1 MKSLTTS
8 ITTLTIFSI
17 AFFGCKKE
25 QIEIPVLPE
34 VIVAETSAVYTLRFE
49 GNWNLANQPQE
60 YPVNAH
66 FSPLIGLVHNS
77 RTEVIRLDRI
87 ASPGIKNMAQS
98 GITSPLSIEL
108 GNVISNG
115 DGATLIVAD
124 NGLATG
130 IESWTD
136 QFSVNTTHHL
146 ISLVSMLAPSPD
158 WFVGISNVDLYDG
171 TRFLD
176 KLTLDMTVYD
186 AGTDSGNSF
195 TSSDSLTS
203 PAVYVFKLLD
213 SPIGNGSELSKPF
226 ARIILTKELKD

>member
-1 MKSLTTS
+1 MKTSTTS
-8 ITTLTIFSI
+8 ITSLAIFSI
-17 AFFGCKKE
+17 VFFGCKKE
-25 QIEIPVLPE
+25 QIEIPAVPE
-34 VIVAETSAVYTLRFE
+34 VIVAETSAVYSLRFE
-49 GNWNLANQPQE
+49 GNWSLANQPTE

-66 FSPLIGLVHNS
+66 FSPLVGLVHNS

-87 ASPGIKNMAQS
+87 ASPGIKTMAES
-98 GITSPLSIEL
+98 GRTSPLSIEL

-115 DGATLIVAD
+115 DGAALIIAD
-124 NGLATG
+124 NGLANG
-130 IESWTD
+130 IESWTGR
-136 QFSVNTTHHL
+136 FSVNTTQHL

-195 TSSDSLTS
+195 TSSDSVTS
-203 PAVYVFKLLD
+203 PVVNVFKLLD
-213 SPIGNGSELSKPF
+213 SPIGNGTEVSKPF
-226 ARIILTKELKD
+226 ARIILTKELRD